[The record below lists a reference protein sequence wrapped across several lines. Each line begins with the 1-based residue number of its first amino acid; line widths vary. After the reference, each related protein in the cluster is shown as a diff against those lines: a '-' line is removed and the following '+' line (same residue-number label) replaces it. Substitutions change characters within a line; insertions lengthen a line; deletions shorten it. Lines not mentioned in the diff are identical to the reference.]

1 LTKFS
6 EPSKGGAEMKEKS
19 ILVSV
24 RVSPELYKEVKKAAI
39 DRDDNVTAIVK
50 KAFIDYIREG
60 RNMTLKDYWSFIK
73 ENPVI
78 ATVDSDHS
86 CMNFK
91 IAKGLNGISIIVDDS
106 TAKKEDDRF
115 YIAAQERTEE
125 KMIEW
130 LEKWGYKE
138 FPYESVE
145 KMKKIISKN

>member
-1 LTKFS
+1 
-6 EPSKGGAEMKEKS
+6 MKEKPIIVS
-19 ILVSV
+19 I
-24 RVSPELYKEVKKAAI
+24 RIDPELYKEVKKKAI
-39 DRDDNVTAIVK
+39 DRDNTVTGIVK

-91 IAKGLNGISIIVDDS
+91 ITKGLNGISIIVDDS
-106 TAKKEDDRF
+106 TAKKEEDRF
-115 YIAAQERTEE
+115 YIAVQERTEE
-125 KMIEW
+125 EMIKW

-145 KMKKIISKN
+145 KMKKIISEN